1 LKLWPPAAGFPTAPI
16 GSRVVVMR
24 AVALT
29 RYLPISNPESLVDVE
44 LDPPSPG
51 PRDLLVRVH
60 AIAVNPV
67 DVKVRSPKPKV
78 EPAPRVL
85 GWDAAGVVEATGS
98 EVTLFR
104 PGDAVFYAGDITRPG
119 SNQQLQLVDERIVG
133 PKPARLDMAEAAA
146 LPLTAITAYE
156 ALVDRLGFTL
166 DGSAAGQSLL
176 VIGGAGGVGSIA
188 IQLAKKAGLRVI
200 ATASRPESAAWV
212 SSLGADAV
220 VDHSK
225 DLRAELDRIGAGE
238 VDAVA
243 IFNDTDHHFAAL
255 PRLLR
260 PQGRVVSIVE
270 TKAPVDLGA
279 LMGKSISFHWELM
292 FTRPMHRTPDM
303 IEQHRLL
310 TRIAAWIDAGEL
322 RTTLTDRRGP
332 ISAEVLRSAHATL
345 ETGRAIGKIAIEG
358 WPG

>member
-1 LKLWPPAAGFPTAPI
+1 
-16 GSRVVVMR
+16 MR

-29 RYLPISNPESLVDVE
+29 RYLPISNPEALVDIE
-44 LDPPSPG
+44 LTAPAPG

-67 DVKVRSPKPKV
+67 DVKVRSPKPRV
-78 EPAPRVL
+78 EAAPRVL
-85 GWDAAGVVEATGS
+85 GWDAAGVVEAVGS

-104 PGDAVFYAGDITRPG
+104 PGDAVYYAGDITRPG
-119 SNQQLQLVDERIVG
+119 SNQELQLVDERIVG

-146 LPLTAITAYE
+146 LPLTSITAYE
-156 ALVDRLGFTL
+156 ALADRLGFDL
-166 DGSAAGQSLL
+166 GGGSAGQSLL

-188 IQLAKKAGLRVI
+188 IQLAKRAGLRVF

-212 SSLGADAV
+212 TGLGADAV
-220 VDHSK
+220 VDHTK

-243 IFNDTDHHFAAL
+243 IFNDTDRHFAAL
-255 PRLLR
+255 PALVR

-270 TKAPVDLGA
+270 TKAPVDLGT
-279 LMGKSISFHWELM
+279 LMSKSITFAWELM

-332 ISAEVLRSAHATL
+332 ISAETLRGAHAAI

-358 WPG
+358 WPADAKG